1 LGVFC
6 SFLFNRFYSERGK
19 KMSSKYIQAAKLQ
32 EVLQPTVSNQTG
44 IPAGNTAGRETE
56 PLLVKALNVLGVYDE
71 AMNISSMVLDRS
83 GKVVKT
89 AEYKKQMRFCE
100 LCKKYFHNP
109 TPGLVRTGIW
119 EGSIYPCEK
128 LHSEASVKSRSSG
141 ETHIYACAA
150 GFAYWNSPIFRT
162 GRYAG
167 ALSAGQVLV
176 CGHDEAVEKF
186 HALCN
191 DRIAAEKFDRMLKDV
206 AEKKHQEIQAMARML
221 GLCASEISEKE
232 KDLGKTIRRMAWL
245 KELPKGIKEPGKAK
259 TTAASSVQ
267 EKAGTEEILEKERM
281 LLAAFQRGDN
291 ETGTRTINELMSGIL
306 SRYPNDFELVRF
318 RAIELL
324 VLLSRAADSPVPPEI
339 SNRFLTQIQ
348 ESKTTE
354 ELTKNLNRA
363 AGQMADK
370 IFSFRGMR
378 HSSVLRKAQRFIW
391 ENYSRK
397 INLEE
402 ISKASGLSAPYFST
416 IFNEEMGEK
425 LSRYLNRLR
434 VEKAATLLT
443 ETNKPMNQ
451 IAELCGFEDQSWF
464 SKVFKSFTGVN
475 PGRYREA
482 GTCRRT

>member
-1 LGVFC
+1 MNSKYVQATKLPAVTQP
-6 SFLFNRFYSERGK
+6 SAGK
-19 KMSSKYIQAAKLQ
+19 KINALSH
-32 EVLQPTVSNQTG
+32 T
-44 IPAGNTAGRETE
+44 ETE
-56 PLLVKALNVLGVYDE
+56 PLLVKALSVLAVYDK
-71 AMNISSMVLDRS
+71 AMDISSMVLDKS
-83 GKVVKT
+83 GNAIIT

-109 TPGLVRTGIW
+109 APGLVRTGIW
-119 EGSIYPCEK
+119 EGSIYPCEQ
-128 LHSEASVKSRSSG
+128 LHVDASIKSRSSG
-141 ETHIYACAA
+141 ETQIYACPA
-150 GFAYWNSPIFRT
+150 GFAFWNSPLFRT

-167 ALSAGQVLV
+167 ALSSGQVLM
-176 CGHDEAVEKF
+176 CTHDEAVEKF
-186 HALCN
+186 YSMCN
-191 DRIAAEKFDRMLKDV
+191 DRIAADKFDLMLKGV
-206 AEKKHQEIQAMARML
+206 VEKKHQEIQAMARLL
-221 GLCASEISEKE
+221 GLCAAEISEKE

-245 KELPKGIKEPGKAK
+245 KELPKVTKEPYITK
-259 TTAASSVQ
+259 TTTALSVQ

-281 LLAAFQRGDN
+281 LLAAFQRGDS
-291 ETGTRTINELMSGIL
+291 ETGTKTINELMYCTL
-306 SRYPNDFELVRF
+306 SRYPHDFELIRF

-324 VLLSRAADSPVPPEI
+324 VLLSRATDNSSPLEI
-339 SNRFLTQIQ
+339 NSRILTQIQ
-348 ESKTTE
+348 ESRTTE
-354 ELTKNLNRA
+354 ELIKNLTRA
-363 AGQMADK
+363 AGHMADK

-391 ENYSRK
+391 DNYSRK

-434 VEKAATLLT
+434 VEKAAALLT
-443 ETNKPMNQ
+443 ETNKPMNL

-482 GTCRRT
+482 GKMGHEVKNYEKNNYGKTDYGKNMETKQ

>member
-1 LGVFC
+1 M
-6 SFLFNRFYSERGK
+6 NSE
-19 KMSSKYIQAAKLQ
+19 YVQATKLQ
-32 EVLQPTVSNQTG
+32 AVSQPSESNQQG
-44 IPAGNTAGRETE
+44 ISGNMETE

-71 AMNISSMVLDRS
+71 AMNISSMVLDKT
-83 GKVVKT
+83 GNVLKT
-89 AEYKKQMRFCE
+89 AEYQKQMRFCE
-100 LCKKYFHNP
+100 LCKKYLHNP
-109 TPGLVRTGIW
+109 VPGLVRTGIW

-128 LHSEASVKSRSSG
+128 LHLEASAKSRSSG
-141 ETHIYACAA
+141 ETQIYACAA
-150 GFAYWNSPIFRT
+150 GFAYWNSPLFRT
-162 GRYAG
+162 GRYVG
-167 ALSAGQVLV
+167 ALSAGQVLM

-186 HALCN
+186 HSLCN
-191 DRIAAEKFDRMLKDV
+191 DRIAADKFDIMLKEV
-206 AEKKHQEIQAMARML
+206 AEKKHQEIQAMARLL
-221 GLCASEISEKE
+221 GLCAAEISEKE
-232 KDLGKTIRRMAWL
+232 KDLGRTIRRMAWL
-245 KELPKGIKEPGKAK
+245 KELPKGMKEPCKAK
-259 TTAASSVQ
+259 TTITSSVQ
-267 EKAGTEEILEKERM
+267 EKAGTEEILEKERI
-281 LLAAFQRGDN
+281 LLAAFQRGDS
-291 ETGTRTINELMSGIL
+291 ETGTKTINELMHCTL
-306 SRYPNDFELVRF
+306 SRYPYDFELIRF

-324 VLLSRAADSPVPPEI
+324 VLLSRAANSTAPLEI
-339 SNRFLTQIQ
+339 NNRIITQIQ

-354 ELTKNLNRA
+354 ELIKNLTRA
-363 AGQMADK
+363 AGHMADK

-434 VEKAATLLT
+434 VEKAAALLT
-443 ETNKPMNQ
+443 ETNKPMNL

-482 GTCRRT
+482 GKMGNNLKNGKNFKTKQ